1 MRNLFLVLMLA
12 VASVSCKNETS
23 KHPDHQLENGKTVYT
38 CPMHP
43 EIISDQPGTCPICK
57 MDLVKKEDPA
67 TKKAEI
73 KLETLLQPTD
83 QFVVSSIP
91 LVKIARESRPTEV
104 EAVGVIEYDMRN
116 VGSISSRVEGRIEK
130 LYVRYKYQK
139 VSKGERILDIYS
151 PELLTAQENLLFV
164 LKNDPSNKMMID
176 ASRQKLLL
184 LGMPAQQIQ
193 NVIRRGKPDLT
204 VPVFSNYSGHIQ
216 QSGAGGGMNPGSVQN
231 QPMQTISATTAELPI
246 KEGMY
251 VKKGENI
258 FSVYNAGKVWARL
271 NIFAEDVSLV
281 SKGKPVHVIPEAAP
295 DKSFRGTI
303 GFIEPFFRPD
313 SKTLSARVYFDN
325 SGAQIPIGSQVKA
338 VISGDTKLSD
348 WLPRSSVVSLGKE
361 KVVFLRKESGF
372 VAHKVIT
379 GIESNGKIEISEGLS
394 ADDEVAENGQFLVD
408 SESFIKT
415 NN

>member
-1 MRNLFLVLMLA
+1 MLA
-12 VASVSCKNETS
+12 IAMVSCKNETS
-23 KHPDHQLENGKTVYT
+23 KHPQHQASNSAEVYT

-43 EIISDQPGTCPICK
+43 EIISDKPGNCPICK
-57 MDLVKKEDPA
+57 MSLVKKTDSVVR
-67 TKKAEI
+67 KDEI
-73 KLETLLQPTD
+73 TLEMLLLPTD
-83 QFVVSSIP
+83 QFVISSVP
-91 LVKIARESRPTEV
+91 LVKMTRDSKQTEV
-104 EAVGVIEYDMRN
+104 DALGVIEYDMRN

-139 VSKGERILDIYS
+139 VSKGQRILDIYS

-164 LKNDPSNKMMID
+164 MKNDPANKIMID

-184 LGMPAQQIQ
+184 LGMPAKQIQ
-193 NVIRRGKPDLT
+193 NVIRKGKPDLT

-216 QSGAGGGMNPGSVQN
+216 QSGAGSTMSGSAQS
-231 QPMQTISATTAELPI
+231 QPMQSISAITAELPL

-251 VKKGENI
+251 VRKGENI
-258 FSVYNAGKVWARL
+258 FSVYNSGRVWARL
-271 NIFAEDVSLV
+271 NIFSDDISLV
-281 SKGKPVHVIPEAAP
+281 SKGKLVHVIPESAP

-303 GFIEPFFRPD
+303 GFIEPFFRPE

-325 SGAQIPIGSQVKA
+325 SNAGIPIGSQVKA

-348 WLPRSSVVSLGKE
+348 WLPKSSVVSLGKE
-361 KVVFLRKESGF
+361 KVVFLRKDGGF

-379 GIESNGKIEISEGLS
+379 GIETDGKIEIIDGLMP
-394 ADDEVAENGQFLVD
+394 DNQVAENGQFLVD
-408 SESFIKT
+408 SESFIKP